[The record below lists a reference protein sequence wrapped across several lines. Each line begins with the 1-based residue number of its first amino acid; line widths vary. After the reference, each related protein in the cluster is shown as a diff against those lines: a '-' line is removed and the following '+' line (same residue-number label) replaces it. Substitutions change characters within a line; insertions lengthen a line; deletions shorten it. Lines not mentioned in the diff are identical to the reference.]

1 VFIDDI
7 LIYFESR
14 EEHAMHLRVVL
25 GILKEH
31 QLYEVQFLGHV
42 ISAQGII
49 VAPPKIETIVKWER
63 P

>member
-1 VFIDDI
+1 
-7 LIYFESR
+7 
-14 EEHAMHLRVVL
+14 MHLRVVL